1 MPAERSAARTPGG
14 GTDVWIT
21 GYDTFTAFGHGADA
35 LREHVFAGRH
45 AFAPVERFD
54 TRPFRNRYAAAH
66 GTDPAPALTET
77 AIDCARGALA
87 AAKLD
92 PATVDAHR
100 AAVLLGTQGDFTGIH
115 RFWQDTAAGRATD
128 QRDAHRSFAGGV
140 PAAVADDLGFAGPR
154 LAFINA
160 CVASPSAVA
169 HACRLIEA
177 GRVDVAVVGGGYL
190 VEEEQF
196 AKFDSGRTFARD
208 GRLRPF
214 AKGRSGMLLGDGV
227 AALVLES
234 GAHLLGRGGRP
245 LARVGGYGAS
255 ADAHHVVKPH
265 PEGLGMARAVVR
277 ALDRARLGPTA
288 IDYVNAHGTGTE
300 LNDLA
305 ETAALHTAFGTHAGR
320 LMVSSTKSVTGHML
334 EATGA
339 VELVVS
345 VMALESG
352 AVPPTAGFDA
362 PDPRCD
368 LDWVPNEP
376 RRADLRRVLSL
387 NAAFGGMN
395 TAIILEQP

>member
-1 MPAERSAARTPGG
+1 MATDRAPA
-14 GTDVWIT
+14 DIWVT
-21 GYDTFTAFGHGADA
+21 GYDTFTGFGPGADA
-35 LREHVFAGRH
+35 LRENVFAGRP

-54 TRPFRNRYAAAH
+54 SRPFRNRYAAAH
-66 GTDPAPALTET
+66 GAGPTPPLTET
-77 AIDCARGALA
+77 VVACARGALR

-92 PATVDAHR
+92 PGAVDAHR
-100 AAVLLGTQGDFTGIH
+100 TAVLIGTQGDFTGIH
-115 RFWQDTAAGRATD
+115 RFWQDTADGRAP
-128 QRDAHRSFAGGV
+128 DAADTHRSLAGGV
-140 PAAVADDLGFAGPR
+140 PAAVAADLGFAGPR

-169 HACRLIEA
+169 HAGRLIAA
-177 GRVDVAVVGGGYL
+177 GRVDVAVVGGAYL

-208 GRLRPF
+208 GRVRPF
-214 AKGRSGMLLGDGV
+214 ARGRSGMLLGDGV

-234 GAHLLGRGGRP
+234 GEHLMRRGGRP
-245 LARVGGYGAS
+245 LARIAGFGAA

-265 PEGLGMARAVVR
+265 PRGLGMARAVVR
-277 ALDRARLGPTA
+277 ALGRARIAPTG
-288 IDYVNAHGTGTE
+288 IQYVNAHGTGTE
-300 LNDLA
+300 VNDLA
-305 ETAALHTAFGTHAGR
+305 ETAALHAAFGTHAGR
-320 LMVSSTKSVTGHML
+320 LMVSSTKSTTGHML

-352 AVPPTAGFDA
+352 TVPPTAGFDA
-362 PDPRCD
+362 PDPGCD
-368 LDWVPNEP
+368 LDYVPDEP
-376 RRADLRRVLSL
+376 RTADLRRALSL